1 MKAVKALAMKALD
14 EFKKGI
20 DEVRLAPNGLADM
33 PQVSLTEEEIER
45 VIYSCLQTGP
55 PSREGLT
62 NVIEWAVSARHDND
76 ILQAVLDGKI
86 LVGWDPAS
94 KGPVFQGIQK
104 DE

>member
-1 MKAVKALAMKALD
+1 MKALD
-14 EFKKGI
+14 DFKKQI
-20 DEVRLAPNGLADM
+20 DKLRLDPNGIADM

-55 PSREGLT
+55 PSKGGLAS
-62 NVIEWAVSARHDND
+62 VIGWAMSARHDND

-86 LVGWDPAS
+86 LVGWDPVE
-94 KGPVFQGIQK
+94 KEPVFHGIQK